1 MPIKKLA
8 ALATLT
14 ITLGLGIFPA
24 HAQKMYWTDSGTGKI
39 QRSDLDGSNVEDL
52 APGLGSP
59 QGIALDV
66 TASRM
71 YWTDIGTDT
80 IQRASLDGSNV
91 EVIVSTSPKSPR
103 DIALDLLSGGM

>member
-39 QRSDLDGSNVEDL
+39 QRSDLDGSNVEDIVTRVL
-52 APGLGSP
+52 AAPDRNG
-59 QGIALDV
+59 
-66 TASRM
+66 
-71 YWTDIGTDT
+71 
-80 IQRASLDGSNV
+80 
-91 EVIVSTSPKSPR
+91 PR
-103 DIALDLLSGGM
+103 CVGW